1 MSSIAVRS
9 TEMRVENWLL
19 NLTTLLTLTRLVS
32 IDGGYKS
39 LARLDLKDIIK
50 RRNGN

>member
-1 MSSIAVRS
+1 MLSIVVRLI
-9 TEMRVENWLL
+9 EMRVENWLL
-19 NLTTLLTLTRLVS
+19 NLIMLLILIRFVF

-39 LARLDLKDIIK
+39 FVRLDLKDIIK